1 MEFTIRIDRKTVTIA
16 AVAALLIGTLA
27 ACDDGKTS
35 DSQSAGQKTT
45 ESYSRKLTN
54 AQPYP
59 LSLMNDSD
67 ERANLRERL
76 LRFNNPNKIGYLAEL
91 TQNGQ
96 VLAYFTIKGKV
107 SSTSSQL
114 TPPQNIN
121 YDQGSGGGGNT
132 TTESMGDD
140 GSYGPEE
147 CSSLGVFF
155 FDTNSVMHEWC
166 GQWAYSDAPMNLRQ
180 PPLIVQSGD
189 AKPST
194 SAGQIK

>member
-1 MEFTIRIDRKTVTIA
+1 MKTPRLIALAASATLALLLVAGCTDESSGGAQKSGQAQTEDAFAKQQA
-16 AVAALLIGTLA
+16 AV
-27 ACDDGKTS
+27 
-35 DSQSAGQKTT
+35 
-45 ESYSRKLTN
+45 
-54 AQPYP
+54 PYP
-59 LSLMNDSD
+59 ASALNDSL
-67 ERANLRERL
+67 ERRNVKERL
-76 LRFNNPNKIGYLAEL
+76 LRYNSPSKISYIYLMSQ
-91 TQNGQ
+91 TGGIY
-96 VLAYFTIKGKV
+96 AYFTIKGKV
-107 SSTSSQL
+107 SSTNSQL

-147 CSSLGVFF
+147 CGSLGVFF
-155 FDTNSVMHEWC
+155 FDTNTVMHEWC

-194 SAGQIK
+194 SAGQLK

>member
-1 MEFTIRIDRKTVTIA
+1 MKISITLDARKITATVG
-16 AVAALLIGTLA
+16 VAALALA
-27 ACDDGKTS
+27 LGACNS
-35 DSQSAGQKTT
+35 NQSSQAKGQRTT
-45 ESYSRKLTN
+45 EEYSRRLTN

-59 LSLMNDSD
+59 VAQMKDSD

-96 VLAYFTIKGKV
+96 VMAYFTVKGKV
-107 SSTSSQL
+107 SSMGSQL
-114 TPPQNIN
+114 TPSQNIN
-121 YDQGSGGGGNT
+121 AHYDGNPV
-132 TTESMGDD
+132 TESMGDD

-155 FDTNSVMHEWC
+155 FDTNGVMHEWC

-180 PPLIVQSGD
+180 PPLITQSGD
-189 AKPST
+189 AKPSS